1 MFKKTSIRFMPAMLL
16 VLGLVLVACQP
27 ETVEVTRVVTET
39 VTETVTEEVEVE
51 VTRVVE
57 GEVITETVT
66 EEVEVEV
73 TRVVE
78 VEAMEELPFAGVE
91 VNILTIAGDAIS
103 GPLRA
108 RAPDFEALTG
118 ATINISDAPFA
129 DLYNKILVDA
139 ADANGEFDGYVFAVT
154 WTPDFAAPGFL
165 EDLGPY
171 VANDASLQWDDVTPF
186 FREFSSAFEGT
197 LYTIPLDGD
206 FHQVYYRS
214 DVLDAAGLEP
224 PQTWEDYLAIAEA
237 VHGQDMNGDGEA
249 DFGSC
254 IGQTRNGQAYWFV
267 HSIASGYLQSQGTG
281 QGGFFNPAD
290 MTPLVNSAGFIRA
303 LEIYGELTQYG
314 PPDQTNIDVGDTR
327 GLWQAG
333 RCALTL
339 DWGDIGPL
347 SIDTENAVP
356 EVQSGT
362 GAVVLP
368 GSTEVMDWES
378 GELVAC
384 DDTTCPHAIDG
395 VNHAPFGAFGGWS
408 AALRASSDAKD
419 ATYAFFAYMNAPE
432 QSNVDVTIGSTGF
445 NPYRQSQFL
454 NRQLWVEAGMSPEFA
469 SNYLGA
475 LEAGLN
481 SPNFM
486 LDLRIPNGQQ
496 YQQVILDTVVSQYLA
511 GEFTA
516 AEAAAEIESQWE
528 ALTDELG
535 REEQLAAYRKSLGL
549 D

>member
-1 MFKKTSIRFMPAMLL
+1 MKEQARFRRLILL
-16 VLGLVLVACQP
+16 AITLLLLAACQP
-27 ETVEVTRVVTET
+27 QTVEVTRVITET
-39 VTETVTEEVEVE
+39 VTETVTEQVE

-57 GEVITETVT
+57 GEVVT
-66 EEVEVEV
+66 EIQEVEV

-78 VEAMEELPFAGVE
+78 AAAELPFAGME
-91 VNILTIAGDAIS
+91 VNILTIAGDQIS
-103 GPLRA
+103 GPLRKH
-108 RAPDFEALTG
+108 APEFEALTG
-118 ATINISDAPFA
+118 AKVNISDAPFA
-129 DLYNKILVDA
+129 DLYNKILIDA

-154 WTPDFAAPGFL
+154 WTPDFAAPGYL

-171 VANDASLQWDDVTPF
+171 VANDADLQWDDVTPF
-186 FREFSSAFEGT
+186 FRDFSSAFQGT

-206 FHQVYYRS
+206 FHQVYYRG
-214 DVLDAAGLEP
+214 DVLEAAGFAP
-224 PQTWEDYLAIAEA
+224 PQTWEQYLEIAAA
-237 VHGQDMNGDGEA
+237 VHGQDMNGDGEP
-249 DFGSC
+249 DYGSC

-267 HSIASGYLQSQGTG
+267 HSIASGYLQSQGTA
-281 QGGFFNPAD
+281 QGGFFNPED
-290 MTPLVNSAGFIRA
+290 MTPLVDSPGFIRA
-303 LEIYGELTQYG
+303 LEIYGELTAYG
-314 PPDQTNIDVGDTR
+314 PPDQTSIDVGATR

-347 SIDTENAVP
+347 SIDPVNAVP
-356 EVQSGT
+356 EVQQHT

-368 GSTEVMDWES
+368 GSTEVMDWTT
-378 GELVAC
+378 GELVPC
-384 DDTTCPHAIDG
+384 DATTCPYAIDG

-408 AALRASSDAKD
+408 AAVRASSQAKD
-419 ATYAFFAYMNAPE
+419 ATYAFFSYVNNPAR
-432 QSNVDVTIGSTGF
+432 SNVDVTIGSTGF

-475 LEAGLN
+475 LEAGLS

-516 AEAAAEIESQWE
+516 AEAAAEIAAQWD
-528 ALTDELG
+528 ALTDEIG
-535 REEQLAAYRKSLGL
+535 RDAQLAAYRSSLGL